1 MYTALSFAA
10 FKNHTNC
17 FKSVYRH
24 AKTFNIDVVNNREA
38 LVEWVNEPTD
48 EKFTAL
54 HFATYHGNFE
64 LIQMMV
70 DEMGA
75 NIHMKNVYGANVLHI
90 AS

>member
-24 AKTFNIDVVNNREA
+24 AKNFNIDVENNKEA
-38 LVEWVNEPTD
+38 LMEWVNEPTD

-64 LIQMMV
+64 LI
-70 DEMGA
+70 
-75 NIHMKNVYGANVLHI
+75 
-90 AS
+90 